1 MTMSLKALHIV
12 FIVASI
18 VLALSF
24 GVWSLN
30 EFAHGGARSNLWF
43 GIGSLVVGVAL
54 IVYGK
59 VILRKLKDISY
70 L

>member
-1 MTMSLKALHIV
+1 MSLKALHIV

-24 GVWSLN
+24 GAWSLN

-43 GIGSLVVGVAL
+43 GIGSLVAGVAL

-59 VILRKLKDISY
+59 AILRKLKDISY

>member
-1 MTMSLKALHIV
+1 MSLKALHVV

-18 VLALSF
+18 VLALGF
-24 GVWSLN
+24 GAWSLN
-30 EFAHGGARSNLWF
+30 EFAHEGARSHLWF
-43 GIGSLVVGVAL
+43 GIGSIVTGVLL

-59 VILRKLKDISY
+59 AMLKKLKDISY